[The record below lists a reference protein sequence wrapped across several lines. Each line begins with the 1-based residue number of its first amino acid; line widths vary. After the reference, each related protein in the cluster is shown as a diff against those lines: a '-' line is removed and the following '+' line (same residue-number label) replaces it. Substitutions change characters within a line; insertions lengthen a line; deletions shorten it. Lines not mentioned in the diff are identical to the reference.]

1 MCMRSMAQRSGHTVW
16 KSEVLKE
23 FQHEYLISIYRN
35 SVEIPKM
42 APKKKAQKPTAED
55 SEPEHLEQQIPAMAP
70 KKRAQKRTAE
80 DSVPELGTPKGPRLA
95 YAIGEG
101 KRSGEDPEGGGG
113 GEDPEGGGSGS
124 AGSSAETD
132 RRPVDHRAEN
142 ERSAVEKARS
152 AAEKETR
159 AVELLQKKKE
169 SLQKTQ
175 EMLRRK
181 LRERRAL
188 NDDSDEDNRN
198 WERVE
203 ARWNDEAQEAQER
216 WSSAMEAG
224 QMSPVTDGEE
234 SWPILQDLLFA
245 GRGG

>member
-1 MCMRSMAQRSGHTVW
+1 
-16 KSEVLKE
+16 
-23 FQHEYLISIYRN
+23 
-35 SVEIPKM
+35 M

-152 AAEKETR
+152 AAEK
-159 AVELLQKKKE
+159 KE
-169 SLQKTQ
+169 GL
-175 EMLRRK
+175 
-181 LRERRAL
+181 
-188 NDDSDEDNRN
+188 
-198 WERVE
+198 
-203 ARWNDEAQEAQER
+203 
-216 WSSAMEAG
+216 
-224 QMSPVTDGEE
+224 
-234 SWPILQDLLFA
+234 
-245 GRGG
+245 